1 MIPYYFWVKLIFF
14 VFLFAPQTRGSI
26 MIYNSVV
33 RPLLDKYKD
42 KINSIIS
49 DVQGS
54 ASELAKEAKK
64 EAVSQLN
71 NPQNLIKGAQVLQQA

>member
-26 MIYNSVV
+26 IIYNSVV

-71 NPQNLIKGAQVLQQA
+71 NP

>member
-71 NPQNLIKGAQVLQQA
+71 NP

>member
-1 MIPYYFWVKLIFF
+1 
-14 VFLFAPQTRGSI
+14 

>member
-33 RPLLDKYKD
+33 RPFLDKYKD